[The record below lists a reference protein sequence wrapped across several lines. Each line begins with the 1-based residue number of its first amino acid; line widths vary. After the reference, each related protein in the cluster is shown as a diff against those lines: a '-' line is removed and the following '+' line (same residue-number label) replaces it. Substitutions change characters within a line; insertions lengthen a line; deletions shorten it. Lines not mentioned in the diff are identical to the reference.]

1 MRWFL
6 VVVGACL
13 ATASSTPMD
22 TPVRFSSQSLAVS
35 ELKKAVAVAAEEES
49 SSTAVCF
56 ITSRS
61 VTRAQRQ
68 AVLPNDKLS
77 VLEQGVILMQASTL
91 PEVCVA
97 ASAASTLLYYPS
109 STDLERSEGLF
120 DLLAP
125 AMERCR
131 KTTRLIVLV
140 PTSSTIAQAKAALE
154 QAATPILVNLARND
168 DEQPVQLLT
177 DVFSQVDYVEASS
190 NVLANLAAP
199 LESSVESDD
208 SEIEA
213 SPATPFR
220 DSLSASDLAATRL
233 WAPVAVQ
240 QRERALQRV
249 QIAAYG
255 EDGDEDSLQL
265 VPEFGALCDAVVLEA
280 VRPLESSDNVSIQS
294 SAMGQQIRQ
303 GLIAELYSELSDQFQ
318 DQLELLEL
326 SSFEEFKRDLSK
338 LRVSPQ
344 LASDLAAAVK
354 KSTTAFGSAARRL
367 VARSVPAASAAAW
380 TMRPAASRFGRRL
393 AEYARDRLLAAQ
405 ASGQYKPI
413 PRKGVTV
420 GFHWLLPKPFGN
432 DYRQEP
438 WMVHATDDMVYVPT
452 GKISQVNPD
461 QVAAG
466 DWRSKIVPSPIGNDM
481 VYMQ

>member
-13 ATASSTPMD
+13 AAASSTPMD

-35 ELKKAVAVAAEEES
+35 ELKKAVAAAADEES
-49 SSTAVCF
+49 NASAVCF
-56 ITSRS
+56 LTSRS

-68 AVLPNDKLS
+68 AVLPANDKLS
-77 VLEQGVILMQASTL
+77 VLEQGVILMQATTL

-97 ASAASTLLYYPS
+97 ASAASTVLYYPS

-131 KTTRLIVLV
+131 KTTRLVVLV
-140 PTSSTIAQAKAALE
+140 PTTSTIAQAKAALE
-154 QAATPILVNLARND
+154 QAAVPVLANLARND

-199 LESSVESDD
+199 QESSVES
-208 SEIEA
+208 EIEVY
-213 SPATPFR
+213 PTATPFR
-220 DSLSASDLAATRL
+220 DCLSASDLAATRL

-280 VRPLESSDNVSIQS
+280 VRPLESSDNVQS

-461 QVAAG
+461 SVAAG